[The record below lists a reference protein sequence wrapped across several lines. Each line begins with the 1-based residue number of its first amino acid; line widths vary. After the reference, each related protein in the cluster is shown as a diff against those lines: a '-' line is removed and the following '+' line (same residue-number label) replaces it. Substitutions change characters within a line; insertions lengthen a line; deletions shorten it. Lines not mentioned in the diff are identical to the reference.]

1 MGNVAPKIFM
11 VSGIMRAEEI
21 KERLNEFYRS
31 EYADMTVKE
40 LLTGT
45 TNISLPTM
53 VQARA
58 MLVLQNFIDLREIAM
73 RVRVSRGAGKTV
85 EVQVITRPDY
95 DDWTEGSALTAA
107 DPTLAKK
114 TVTLA
119 PFGKVTKIS
128 DLLANTSAI
137 NFVEQIGQVHGACV
151 RQGILTKIINGMAGA
166 TSPNTVSVGTKGD
179 LTEANFTFSN
189 VASAISANLVDGF
202 TPDFIVTAPDKL
214 WTAFTTDYDVK
225 QFYGALSDLLVSGRI
240 PKVLGLNW
248 YMDPYFELAINNGSA
263 WDGTDGEKYA
273 IVGTSKTSA
282 IWAAM
287 QDEPVV
293 EVYRVGTELSNY
305 IVTHMDGGASEGP
318 DTSIC
323 IIAHAA

>member
-1 MGNVAPKIFM
+1 M
-11 VSGIMRAEEI
+11 SRREEL
-21 KERLNEFYRS
+21 KEKLNWFYQS

-45 TNISLPTM
+45 SNISLPTL

-73 RVRVSRGAGKTV
+73 RIRVSRGAGKTV

-95 DDWTEGSALTAA
+95 DSWTEGSALSAG
-107 DPTLAKK
+107 DPALEKK
-114 TVTLA
+114 TVTLS

-137 NFVEQIGQVHGACV
+137 NFVETIGQLHGSCV
-151 RQGILTKIINGMAGA
+151 RQGILDKIVDEMAGA
-166 TSPNTVSVGTKGD
+166 SSANSVSVGTKGD
-179 LTEANFTFSN
+179 GTEANFTFTN
-189 VASAISANLVDGF
+189 VADAIKANLVDGF

-248 YMDPYFELAINNGSA
+248 YMDPYFELAINAGSA

-273 IVGTSKTSA
+273 IVGTKGVSA
-282 IWAAM
+282 IWAAL
-287 QDEPVV
+287 QEEPVV

-305 IVTHMDGGASEGP
+305 IVTHMDGGASEGS
-318 DTSIC
+318 DSSIC
-323 IIAHAA
+323 IISHAA

>member
-1 MGNVAPKIFM
+1 MANVKDI
-11 VSGIMRAEEI
+11 RKKLE
-21 KERLNEFYRS
+21 EFYQS
-31 EYADMTVKE
+31 ECADMTVKE

-45 TNISLPTM
+45 SNIVLPTM

-58 MLVLQNFIDLREIAM
+58 ILVLKNFLDLREIAM
-73 RVRVSRGAGKTV
+73 RVRVPKAAGKSV
-85 EVQVITRPDY
+85 KVQIATQPDY
-95 DDWTEGSALTAA
+95 DDWTEGNALSAG
-107 DPTLAKK
+107 DPTLANK
-114 TVTLA
+114 TVTLGS
-119 PFGKVTKIS
+119 FGKVTKIS

-137 NFVEQIGQVHGACV
+137 NFVETIGQLHGSCV
-151 RQGILTKIINGMAGA
+151 RQGILDKIVDGMAGA
-166 TSPNTVSVGTKGD
+166 SSANSVSVGTKGD
-179 LTEANFTFSN
+179 GTEANFTFTN
-189 VASAISANLVDGF
+189 VADAIKANLVDGF

-225 QFYGALSDLLVSGRI
+225 QFYGALSDLLVSGTI

-248 YMDPYFELAINNGSA
+248 LMDPYFELAINNGSA

-293 EVYRVGTELSNY
+293 EIYRVGTELSNY